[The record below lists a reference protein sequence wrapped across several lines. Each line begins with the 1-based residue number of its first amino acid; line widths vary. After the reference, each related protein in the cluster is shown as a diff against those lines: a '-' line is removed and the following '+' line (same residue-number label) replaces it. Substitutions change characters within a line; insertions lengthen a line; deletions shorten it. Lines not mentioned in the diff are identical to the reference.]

1 MTSAKNLALAG
12 IKSLTLHDQNAIAIA
27 DLSSQVPPFSSQHLI
42 VPTSVPRCPLSV
54 SCSWLLLH
62 TPPFPFSLSPPPSF
76 SFSPTSPSLSLPI
89 SLVSSFPSRAS
100 MMKPARFHM
109 RMLLNPKPLIETGS
123 RHMSMLLLM
132 QIDHASSSTFP
143 RPTLARIAPMSLLCI
158 SGTSTSMSP
167 SLSTT
172 RSFQMRWHIA
182 PLNRTAHSSF
192 NILMRVTLLR
202 PDIPARLPL
211 HSRLC
216 NGLRPAP
223 IRPLSFSLWTTCAES
238 RTADCSTLRCSK
250 SFKWLC
256 WWTLQ

>member
-1 MTSAKNLALAG
+1 
-12 IKSLTLHDQNAIAIA
+12 
-27 DLSSQVPPFSSQHLI
+27 
-42 VPTSVPRCPLSV
+42 
-54 SCSWLLLH
+54 
-62 TPPFPFSLSPPPSF
+62 
-76 SFSPTSPSLSLPI
+76 
-89 SLVSSFPSRAS
+89 
-100 MMKPARFHM
+100 M
-109 RMLLNPKPLIETGS
+109 RLLLNPKPSIETGS
-123 RHMSMLLLM
+123 RHMRMLLLM

-172 RSFQMRWHIA
+172 RSFQMRWHIT